1 MLTYEEL
8 KPILIHMARRFA
20 NYKYEVNELINAV
33 WLIGEVQKLP
43 DIRLAYKRIHYD
55 IIEYMRTQEGRKRQA
70 TGKSDRKYRT
80 NFKSYSRQTELE
92 DNDNTYEMFLGK
104 EDIGFAKVDFDD
116 ELKLL
121 IKQDEERLIIKL
133 RLEGLTHPEIGKT
146 IGVCSSRISQIMSN
160 IGKRLLINI
169 RRSGMNYNKKIIK
182 ELIHERINNGEEI
195 KQTTECNINK

>member
-104 EDIGFAKVDFDD
+104 EDIGFAKVDIGFAKVDFDD

-121 IKQDEERLIIKL
+121 IKQVCNNDEKRLIIKL

-169 RRSGMNYNKKIIK
+169 RKSGINYNEKIIK
-182 ELIHERINNGEEI
+182 ELIHKNY
-195 KQTTECNINK
+195 